1 MISIV
6 GVFKDAAAA
15 RVVCDKLEQIG
26 IRDEQRILL
35 MPGAS
40 ENELAHVPVTT
51 AEQPGMGKVMG
62 GIVGGAMG
70 LGAAAGIAAIPGVGP
85 VTIVGILGLALLGIG
100 GTAAGVKV
108 GDMMDDK
115 LDEGLPVDELFVYED
130 ALRKGRSVVI
140 ALADDDELAD
150 RARTIMANSAAE
162 TVDAARDE
170 WWVGLRS
177 AEKAAYHGDEISD
190 AKDSERLDW
199 DQEESIYRAG
209 FEAALLP
216 TTRGRHFDEV
226 KELLRERHPDLYRS
240 DTFRR
245 GYERGQEHDR
255 SVRSLKRTTIL

>member
-15 RVVCDKLEQIG
+15 RVVCDKLEQVG
-26 IRDEQRILL
+26 IRDDQRILL

-177 AEKAAYHGDEISD
+177 AEKAAYHGDENSD

-216 TTRGRHFDEV
+216 ATRGRHFDEV

-255 SVRSLKRTTIL
+255 SVRSLKRTTII